1 MARLFFLIPAMAL
14 LLVQTGIAQE
24 KERDTKTTP
33 VALKKVDGK
42 TVCQLAPENTAIE
55 FVGTH
60 VGDDPKPRLGGFKTF
75 AGQFQV
81 SDGKPTA
88 LQVEMEIGSIWTEFD
103 NLTKHLMNE
112 DFFEVTQFPKS
123 SFQSSK
129 INDLGGGN
137 CIIEGELTLHGV
149 ASKIEFPAKY
159 KVTDQGMLLTSE
171 FTLDRTQ
178 FGMDKMTDGV
188 EAVVTLNVSVGKPTR
203 GVKSK
208 GGNGSDKSNEQ
219 AQMDDPAI
227 EGQTI
232 TISLPAMT

>member
-1 MARLFFLIPAMAL
+1 MARLFLLIPAILL
-14 LLVQTGIAQE
+14 LLVQPSLAQE
-24 KERDTKTTP
+24 KGDEAKVAP
-33 VALKKVDGK
+33 VSLKKVNGQ
-42 TVCQLAPENTAIE
+42 TVCQLAPENTSIE

-75 AGQFQV
+75 AGDFEV
-81 SDGKPTA
+81 KDGKPTA

-112 DFFEVTQFPKS
+112 DFFEVAQFPKAG
-123 SFQSSK
+123 FKSSK
-129 INDLGGGN
+129 ITDLGGGN
-137 CIIEGELTLHGV
+137 CIIEGQLTLHGV
-149 ASKIEFPAKY
+149 TSKIEFPAKY
-159 KVTDQGMLLTSE
+159 QVTGEGMILTSE

-188 EAVVTLNVSVGKPTR
+188 EAAVTLNVSVGKPTR

-208 GGNGSDKSNEQ
+208 GGNGSEESNEQ
-219 AQMDDPAI
+219 AAMDDPSVKG
-227 EGQTI
+227 ETI

>member
-1 MARLFFLIPAMAL
+1 MARLFLLIPAML
-14 LLVQTGIAQE
+14 LLLAQPSVAQE
-24 KERDTKTTP
+24 KGDDAKVTP
-33 VALKKVDGK
+33 VSLKKLNGK
-42 TVCQLAPENTAIE
+42 TVCQLAPENTSIE

-75 AGQFQV
+75 VGDFQV
-81 SDGKPTA
+81 NDGKPTA

-112 DFFEVTQFPKS
+112 DFFEVAQFPKS
-123 SFQSSK
+123 SFKSSK
-129 INDLGGGN
+129 ISDLGGGN

-149 ASKIEFPAKY
+149 SSKIEFPAKY
-159 KVTDQGMLLTSE
+159 KVTDQGMVLNSE

-188 EAVVTLNVSVGKPTR
+188 EAVVTLNVTVGKPTR
-203 GVKSK
+203 GVKAK
-208 GGNGSDKSNEQ
+208 AGNGSDSSKDQ
-219 AQMDDPAI
+219 AQMDDPSV
-227 EGQTI
+227 EGNTI

>member
-1 MARLFFLIPAMAL
+1 MARLFLLIPAILL
-14 LLVQTGIAQE
+14 LLVQPSLAQE
-24 KERDTKTTP
+24 KGDAAKVTP
-33 VALKKVDGK
+33 VSLKKVNGQ
-42 TVCQLAPENTAIE
+42 TVCQLAPENTSIE

-75 AGQFQV
+75 AGDFEV
-81 SDGKPTA
+81 KDGKPTA

-112 DFFEVTQFPKS
+112 DFFEVAQFPKS
-123 SFQSSK
+123 SFKSSK
-129 INDLGGGN
+129 ITDLGGGN
-137 CIIEGELTLHGV
+137 CIIEGQLKLHGV
-149 ASKIEFPAKY
+149 TSKIEFPAKY
-159 KVTDQGMLLTSE
+159 KVTDEGMILTSE

-188 EAVVTLNVSVGKPTR
+188 EAAVTLNVSVGKPTR

-208 GGNGSDKSNEQ
+208 GGNGSEESNEQ
-219 AQMDDPAI
+219 AAMDDPSVKG
-227 EGQTI
+227 ETI